1 SMTTL
6 HEIGSL
12 FLTDQELGP
21 VFSRVLDAA
30 VEISGADFGS
40 IQFLDPITSD
50 LKLVAQ
56 RGFST
61 EWSAFWDNV
70 VAGGAYGTALQHGE
84 RVIIEDVERSPVFAG
99 SAAHD
104 VQRTAGVRA
113 VQSTPFITR
122 SGRPVGMFS
131 TFHKR
136 PHCPDRR
143 ELRLLDLLAREA
155 ADIVDVWE
163 AGRRAED
170 ALRASERANER
181 LKQVANERLLFAAL
195 IENSSD
201 FI

>member
-1 SMTTL
+1 
-6 HEIGSL
+6 
-12 FLTDQELGP
+12 
-21 VFSRVLDAA
+21 
-30 VEISGADFGS
+30 
-40 IQFLDPITSD
+40 
-50 LKLVAQ
+50 
-56 RGFST
+56 
-61 EWSAFWDNV
+61 
-70 VAGGAYGTALQHGE
+70 
-84 RVIIEDVERSPVFAG
+84 
-99 SAAHD
+99 
-104 VQRTAGVRA
+104 
-113 VQSTPFITR
+113 QSTPFITR

-201 FI
+201 FIGIADPSGKPTYLNPAGRRMVGLAPERNIEETQIPEYYSADQRAFATDVIVKAMVEQGRWEGETA